1 MYIFTKKSQSMKIFI
16 LLAVILSL
24 FSCKSVSIQNRKYK
38 TTIATTEIASIGQS
52 NSFIN
57 KNDFS
62 TKVFPILEN
71 KIRVDL
77 SIVPFNKKLIKA
89 YINKAKYNQSLPEVN
104 YVDSL
109 ETKPEIV
116 TLSIL
121 DIQSY
126 ISEINSEYNK
136 QVLTYL
142 IDIKK
147 TMMITSIVTTLSNDN
162 IEKIRQADTYYL
174 ANSSNKKYTLVLYKE
189 GKKTQMIDLQSGSVI
204 GYELSKLCWALNKKH
219 QWYLADIVRECNSCK
234 GATFSKIKDN
244 KQNESLFK
252 M

>member
-1 MYIFTKKSQSMKIFI
+1 MKSPI
-16 LLAVILSL
+16 LLLLLLCL
-24 FSCKSVSIQNRKYK
+24 FSCQSVSIKNRKYK
-38 TTIATTEIASIGQS
+38 VADATTEIASIGQS
-52 NSFIN
+52 KSFLY

-77 SIVPFNKKLIKA
+77 SIVPFNKKL
-89 YINKAKYNQSLPEVN
+89 NKTYLQKTKFNQNQPKVN

-109 ETKPEIV
+109 ETKPEMI

-121 DIQSY
+121 DMQGY
-126 ISEINSEYNK
+126 ISEINSEQNQ

-142 IDIKK
+142 KDTKK
-147 TMMITSIVTTLSNDN
+147 SKVITSIATTLSSDN

-174 ANSSNKKYTLVLYKE
+174 TNSSNKKYTLVLYKE
-189 GKKTQMIDLQSGSVI
+189 NKKIQTIDLQSGIVI
-204 GYELSKLCWALNKKH
+204 GYELSKCCWALNKKH
-219 QWYLADIVRECNSCK
+219 QWYLADIVKECNSCK
-234 GATFSKIKDN
+234 GSTYSKIKEN
-244 KQNESLFK
+244 KQNKSLFK